1 MNVIIDDLDL
11 DALPWV
17 NPPRNYEGE
26 LLRFGRVG
34 SFYRAHV
41 EAWREHLRSEAHVQ
55 AWREHCEECELDA
68 LVEMLEADDASD
80 DIPF

>member
-1 MNVIIDDLDL
+1 MEVIDDLDL

-41 EAWREHLRSEAHVQ
+41 EAWREH
-55 AWREHCEECELDA
+55 CEECELDA